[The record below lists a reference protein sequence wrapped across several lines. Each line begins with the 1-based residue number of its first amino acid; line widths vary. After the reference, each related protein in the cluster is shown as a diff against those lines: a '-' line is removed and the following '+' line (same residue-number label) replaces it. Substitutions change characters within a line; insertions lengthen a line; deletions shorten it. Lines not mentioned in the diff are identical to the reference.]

1 MHIITFGN
9 KLQNR
14 LSRSGQ
20 KTVINRTERIKQYK
34 NQKQQQ
40 ANNKTGNFLG
50 DSMDSTAYSGSSRRS
65 STNQLGSRRVSLS
78 DVLYMALSQDAAHDP
93 SQCGECMSPL
103 EE

>member
-1 MHIITFGN
+1 MPIIAFGN
-9 KLQNR
+9 KFQNR

-40 ANNKTGNFLG
+40 AKTGNFLG

-103 EE
+103 TE